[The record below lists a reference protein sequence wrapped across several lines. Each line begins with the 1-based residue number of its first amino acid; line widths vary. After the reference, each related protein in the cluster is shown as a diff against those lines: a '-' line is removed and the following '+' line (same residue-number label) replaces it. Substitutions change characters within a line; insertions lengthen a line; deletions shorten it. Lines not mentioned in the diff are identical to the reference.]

1 MEKLKQYLS
10 NPYIILALG
19 TLFMILS
26 SAKWTVTLAP
36 WIGLVFLLNFT
47 RRVKLWRVIVFGILA
62 MFISTGISGYNVVP
76 LPMPFYPILVL
87 IIAIKSILPFLLDR
101 LTKAQERGFVG
112 TLIFPA
118 ACVGLEFF
126 DSFTGG
132 NTWGS
137 IAHTQYKFQTILQV
151 ASVFGPWG
159 VSFLVYWFA
168 SIINW
173 LITKNWQ
180 WQQVR
185 TGVLTAASIYFLA
198 LSFGLIRITASN
210 MGEKET
216 VKIAGVTADYASIMT
231 TLYHDEFG
239 KTIEIAPETAQTSPL
254 LQELNRAMPPFIAD
268 PFANK
273 YQNTRAKMDE
283 NLNDLFERSAQ
294 LADEAVK
301 IVAWSEAIGWLT
313 DRDEEDII
321 QRGQQLARDK
331 NFYLIMGLGVI
342 HPGPLDGEHLFMTN
356 KTISLTPEGEIAN
369 VYLKSNPVPFAEQ
382 DYGSDDIIPVIETPY
397 GKLSPVICYDAD
409 FNPFMKQTGNLETD
423 ILLVPSGD
431 WKAIA
436 PYHSYMAAMRGIEN
450 GVSVVRPVSRGTSLA
465 TDAYGNVLG
474 SSDFF
479 TSEDK
484 VMTVSVP
491 TQGIN
496 TIYNRIGDILAY
508 ACWGCCIFYIGE
520 TVYRFI
526 RRKYLG
532 SVGILERWNIGLH
545 RERKVVD

>member
-1 MEKLKQYLS
+1 MEKLRQYLS
-10 NPYIILALG
+10 NPYIILCLG
-19 TLFMILS
+19 ALFMILG

-36 WIGLVFLLNFT
+36 WIGLVFLLNFS
-47 RRVKLWRVIVFGILA
+47 RRVKLWQLMVFGILA

-87 IIAIKSILPFLLDR
+87 IIAVKSIVPFLLDR

-118 ACVGLEFF
+118 AFVGLEFF

-137 IAHTQYKFQTILQV
+137 MAHTQYKFQTILQV

-173 LITKNWQ
+173 LIKNNWQ
-180 WQQVR
+180 WHQVR
-185 TGVLTAASIYFLA
+185 SGVVTAASIYFLA

-216 VKIAGVTADYASIMT
+216 VKIAGVTADNTSIMT

-239 KTIEIAPETAQTSPL
+239 KTIEIAPETSQTSPL
-254 LQELNRAMPPFIAD
+254 LQELNRAMPPFFAD
-268 PFANK
+268 PFAKK
-273 YQNTRAKMDE
+273 YQNTRAEMDQQ
-283 NLNDLFERSAQ
+283 LNYLFEKSVQ
-294 LADEAVK
+294 LADQGVK
-301 IVAWSEAIGWLT
+301 IVAWSEAIGT
-313 DRDEEDII
+313 VFDREEQSII
-321 QRGQQLARDK
+321 DKGQQLASEK
-331 NFYLIMGLGVI
+331 SIYLIMGLAVI
-342 HPGPLDGEHLFMTN
+342 HPGPLDGERLFMTN
-356 KTISLTPEGEIAN
+356 KTISLTPEGEVAN

-409 FNPFMKQTGNLETD
+409 FNPFMRQTGDLQTD
-423 ILLVPSGD
+423 ILVVPSGD

-450 GVSVVRPVSRGTSLA
+450 GVSVVRPVNRGTSLA
-465 TDAYGNVLG
+465 TDAYGNVLA

-491 TQGIN
+491 TKGTD

-508 ACWGCCIFYIGE
+508 ACWGCCVFFIGD
-520 TVYRFI
+520 TVYRFFK
-526 RRKYLG
+526 RKHLG
-532 SVGILERWNIGLH
+532 SVGIPERWNIGLH
-545 RERKVVD
+545 GERKVMD